1 MELLSIIYILLFLI
15 FGLVV
20 FAIMQLKMAG
30 IKIKDFYSFIE
41 ANQKL
46 DKLYLFAKKYEKLSP
61 QQQLIFLMEAETI
74 FNAFDKVPDMLWEED
89 YDKYMKVLDTYKDI
103 KVLRWESN

>member
-30 IKIKDFYSFIE
+30 IKVKDFYGFIE

-46 DKLYLFAKKYEKLSP
+46 DKLYLFSKKCEKLSP
-61 QQQLIFLMEAETI
+61 QQQIIFLMEAETI
-74 FNAFDKVPDMLWEED
+74 FDAFDKVPDALWEED

>member
-30 IKIKDFYSFIE
+30 IKVKDFYGFIE

-74 FNAFDKVPDMLWEED
+74 FNAFDKVPDALWEED

>member
-15 FGLVV
+15 FGLVA

-30 IKIKDFYSFIE
+30 IKVKDFYGFIE

-61 QQQLIFLMEAETI
+61 QQQLIFLMEAEAI
-74 FNAFDKVPDMLWEED
+74 FNAFDKVPDALWEED

>member
-30 IKIKDFYSFIE
+30 IKVKDFYGFIE

-61 QQQLIFLMEAETI
+61 QQQLIFLMEAEAI
-74 FNAFDKVPDMLWEED
+74 FNAFDKVPDALWEED

-103 KVLRWESN
+103 KVVRWAQN

>member
-1 MELLSIIYILLFLI
+1 MELLSIIYILAFLI
-15 FGLVV
+15 FALVV
-20 FAIMQLKMAG
+20 FAIAQIRMAG
-30 IKIKDFYSFIE
+30 IKVKDFYSFIE

-61 QQQLIFLMEAETI
+61 QQQLVFLMEAETI
-74 FNAFDKVPDMLWEED
+74 FNAFDKVPDELWEED

-103 KVLRWESN
+103 KVVRWASN

>member
-20 FAIMQLKMAG
+20 FAIFQLKMAG
-30 IKIKDFYSFIE
+30 IKIKDFYGFIE

-74 FNAFDKVPDMLWEED
+74 FNAFDKVPDALWEED

-103 KVLRWESN
+103 KVLRWAQN

>member
-30 IKIKDFYSFIE
+30 IKVKDFYGFIE

-61 QQQLIFLMEAETI
+61 QQQLIFLMEAEAI
-74 FNAFDKVPDMLWEED
+74 FNAFDKVPDALWEED